1 MTVPASYLIF
11 EILGVVFLVICGYFR
26 IKKAD
31 MSVIRVI
38 MELFGIGITGLVAA
52 IVAIVLGIIMFI
64 KPQIVAYLIGAYLLF
79 IGIMFLVQTY
89 IL

>member
-1 MTVPASYLIF
+1 
-11 EILGVVFLVICGYFR
+11 
-26 IKKAD
+26 
-31 MSVIRVI
+31 
-38 MELFGIGITGLVAA
+38 MEFFGLGITGFIAA
-52 IVAIVLGIIMFI
+52 IVAIVLGIIMLI

>member
-1 MTVPASYLIF
+1 VALARGIDKRTAQEYVNYQTQVRRQAMNF
-11 EILGVVFLVICGYFR
+11 
-26 IKKAD
+26 
-31 MSVIRVI
+31 
-38 MELFGIGITGLVAA
+38 FGIGISGLVAA
-52 IVAIVLGIIMFI
+52 IIAIVLGIIMLV

>member
-1 MTVPASYLIF
+1 VALARGIDKRTAQEYVNYQTQVRRQAMNF
-11 EILGVVFLVICGYFR
+11 
-26 IKKAD
+26 
-31 MSVIRVI
+31 
-38 MELFGIGITGLVAA
+38 FGISGLVAA
-52 IVAIVLGIIMFI
+52 IIAIVLGIIMLV

>member
-1 MTVPASYLIF
+1 MALARGIDKRTAQEYVNYQTQVRRQAMNF
-11 EILGVVFLVICGYFR
+11 
-26 IKKAD
+26 
-31 MSVIRVI
+31 
-38 MELFGIGITGLVAA
+38 FGIGISGLVAA
-52 IVAIVLGIIMFI
+52 IIAIVLGIIMLV

>member
-1 MTVPASYLIF
+1 MPDF
-11 EILGVVFLVICGYFR
+11 GVLPI
-26 IKKAD
+26 
-31 MSVIRVI
+31 S
-38 MELFGIGITGLVAA
+38 GL
-52 IVAIVLGIIMFI
+52 IVAIIAIVFGIIMLV

>member
-1 MTVPASYLIF
+1 
-11 EILGVVFLVICGYFR
+11 
-26 IKKAD
+26 
-31 MSVIRVI
+31 
-38 MELFGIGITGLVAA
+38 MEFFGLGITGLISA
-52 IVAIVLGIIMFI
+52 IIAIVLGIIMLV